1 MTVSLSAAAKEK
13 KVRNYRRVKTPT
25 VLQMEAVEC
34 GAASLAMIL
43 AYYGLFIPLE
53 RLRLDCGVSRD
64 GSKAGNILQAARKYG
79 MTAKGYK
86 MEPDNFYARKFPAIV
101 FWNFNHFV
109 VVEGVQKDGVY
120 LNDPGS
126 GPRRVTEEEFDES
139 FTGVVLTFE
148 PGPDF
153 RKGGSKPNLLK
164 SLAARLEGSE
174 TALLY
179 VILASLFLVVPG
191 LLIPIFSKIFV
202 DNILVGGMRSWIYPL
217 IWGMGLTA
225 LLRGV
230 LTWLQQYFMLLTERK
245 FAVTSATKFF
255 WHVFHLPAEFFTQRF
270 PGDIAG
276 RVAINDTV
284 ANLLSG
290 QFTTNAINLLMVI
303 FYAVVMFQYDIL
315 LTLVGIFMALC
326 NFVVLKYISRN
337 RIDTNRK
344 LQQEQ
349 GKLLGTTMDGLM
361 TIETLKA
368 TGSESDFFAK
378 WAGYQAKV
386 ITSQQQLGLPTQVL
400 TVVPVLLMSLTN
412 AVILAL
418 GGLRV
423 IGGSMTAGMLVAFQ
437 SLMSSFMGPVN
448 QLVSLGSVVQAT
460 EADVSRLDD
469 VLKYEVDDS
478 FKITY
483 AGAAIEGPAVKL
495 SGELKIIDATFG
507 YSRLEPPLIENFNL
521 FLKPGARVA
530 LVGGS
535 GSGKSTIARVV
546 SGLYKPWS
554 GEILFDGKPRSAIHP
569 SVMSNSFAMVD
580 QDIFLFEGT
589 IRENLTL
596 WDSTIP
602 DQRITIA
609 ARDACIHDDIAARF
623 GAYNG
628 IVEEG
633 GRNFSGGQRQRLEI
647 ARAFVIDP
655 SIVVLDEATSALD
668 PKTEMMID
676 GNLRRR
682 GCTCL
687 IVAHRLST
695 IRDCDEIIVLDKGKV
710 AQRGTHEELIRTD
723 GLYKN
728 LIKQS

>member
-1 MTVSLSAAAKEK
+1 MGASAATIEK
-13 KVRNYRRVKTPT
+13 KKRTYRRVKTPT

-34 GAASLAMIL
+34 GAASLAMVL
-43 AYYGLFIPLE
+43 AYYGLFVPLE
-53 RLRLDCGVSRD
+53 RLRLDCGISRD
-64 GSKAGNILQAARKYG
+64 GSKAGNILKAARKYG
-79 MTAKGYK
+79 LTAKGYK
-86 MEPDNFYARKFPAIV
+86 MEPDDFYSIKLPVVI

-109 VVEGVQKDGVY
+109 VVEGIQKDGVY
-120 LNDPGS
+120 LNDPAS
-126 GPRRVTEEEFDES
+126 GPRRVSEEEFDQS

-153 RKGGSKPNLLK
+153 RKGGDKPNLLK
-164 SLAARLEGSE
+164 SLSTRLEGSK

-191 LLIPIFSKIFV
+191 LLIPVFSKIFV

-217 IWGMGLTA
+217 MWGMGLTA
-225 LLRGV
+225 LLRGL
-230 LTWLQQYFMLLTERK
+230 LTWLQQYFMLYTERK
-245 FAVTSATKFF
+245 FAITSATKFF
-255 WHVFHLPAEFFTQRF
+255 WHVLRLPVEFFTQRF

-276 RVAINDTV
+276 RVAINDTI

-290 QFTTNAINLLMVI
+290 QFTTNAINLLMII
-303 FYAVVMFQYDIL
+303 FYAVVMFQYNIL
-315 LTLVGIFMALC
+315 LTLIGIFMALC
-326 NFVVLKYISRN
+326 NFVVLQYISRN
-337 RIDTNRK
+337 RIDTNKK

-349 GKLLGTTMDGLM
+349 GKLLGMTMDGLM

-412 AVILAL
+412 AVILTL
-418 GGLRV
+418 GGFKV
-423 IGGSMTAGMLVAFQ
+423 MDGSMTVGMLVAFQ

-448 QLVSLGSVVQAT
+448 QLVSLGSTVHTV

-469 VLKYEVDDS
+469 VLKYEVDDT
-478 FKITY
+478 FKITD
-483 AGAAIEGPAVKL
+483 AAAVMEGTAVKL
-495 SGELKIIDATFG
+495 SGELKMISVTFG
-507 YSRLEPPLIENFNL
+507 YSRLEPPLIEDFNL
-521 FLKPGARVA
+521 FLKPGTRVA

-535 GSGKSTIARVV
+535 GSGKSTIAKVV
-546 SGLYKPWS
+546 CGLCKPWS

-569 SVMSNSFAMVD
+569 AVMSNSFAMVD

-596 WDSTIP
+596 WDSTIA
-602 DQRITIA
+602 DQRITTA
-609 ARDACIHDDIAARF
+609 AKDACIHDDIAARF

-633 GRNFSGGQRQRLEI
+633 GKNFSGGQRQRMEI
-647 ARAFVIDP
+647 ARALVIDP
-655 SIVVLDEATSALD
+655 AIVALDEATSALD

-676 GNLRRR
+676 ANLRRR

-687 IVAHRLST
+687 IIAHRLST

-710 AQRGTHEELIRTD
+710 AERGTHEELIRTD